1 MSSAL
6 PRPRPGFRPST
17 GQRMTAGHRPAAR
30 KTVFERELCNA
41 VGARWLVELRYDG
54 HPTAGLFAPHAVFRG
69 SDGTIS
75 VSGLHLAGP
84 GSDLPD
90 EATSI
95 LVIGRI
101 ATLKVTDMP
110 FEPARRF
117 DRADQRHENGVICS
131 V

>member
-1 MSSAL
+1 M
-6 PRPRPGFRPST
+6 PP
-17 GQRMTAGHRPAAR
+17 GHRPAAR
-30 KTVFERELCNA
+30 KTTFERELCHA

-54 HPTAGLFAPHAVFRG
+54 ARTAGLFAPHAVFRG
-69 SDGTIS
+69 ADGTIS
-75 VSGLHLAGP
+75 VSGLHLSGP
-84 GSDLPD
+84 GSAVPD
-90 EATSI
+90 ETTSI

-117 DRADQRHENGVICS
+117 DRADHRHENGVICS